1 MDLLADVVRNPAFA
15 PEEIDRQKQQAIS
28 SLQVS
33 ANDPDYIASS
43 VFDRLVYG
51 FHPYGLPGSGTA
63 ETLAGIT
70 REDLQAFH
78 KALLRPQQ
86 HDPGGRRRHHDRR
99 GVRRRC
105 ERVFGAWP
113 RGDADRCR
121 SRSSRRRR
129 RGASIVVDK
138 PDAVQTE
145 IRVGQLAI
153 PRKHKD
159 YLAWDLAVQILGG
172 EGANR
177 LHRVLR
183 SERGLTY
190 GASGRD
196 AGDEAGRRLRGRDR
210 HAHRDDR
217 RGAAADGGRVREVC
231 SGSASSS
238 ASWATRRR
246 SWPAASR

>member
-15 PEEIDRQKQQAIS
+15 AEEIDRQKQQAVS

-51 FHPYGLPGSGTA
+51 FHPYGLPGSGTP

-86 HDPGGRRRHHDRR
+86 HDPGRGRRHDAGRSDR
-99 GVRRRC
+99 AGAAGVRRAGR
-105 ERVFGAWP
+105 AP
-113 RGDADRCR
+113 TLTLPQADRAAAADAAH
-121 SRSSRRRR
+121 RR
-129 RGASIVVDK
+129 RGQARRRADRDPRRPAGDPAQASRTTWRGTWRCK
-138 PDAVQTE
+138 
-145 IRVGQLAI
+145 
-153 PRKHKD
+153 
-159 YLAWDLAVQILGG
+159 ILGG

-190 GASGRD
+190 GASAETQAMKQ
-196 AGDEAGRRLRGRDR
+196 AGDYMAETDTRTETTGEALRLTVDEF
-210 HAHRDDR
+210 AKI
-217 RGAAADGGRVREVC
+217 
-231 SGSASSS
+231 
-238 ASWATRRR
+238 
-246 SWPAASR
+246 